1 MSNLE
6 VNNNVDN
13 DWLAKFIVHCCCCF
27 FFHGCFGLI
36 FLVGWFFFLVGGLS
50 TATEVFL
57 FCFFFCFSRF
67 AFCQTKW
74 LLLVVV
80 DVGEPSYKR
89 FVSLFLSSISYLA
102 FPSLA
107 AKIRSFFSIK
117 IQRTAGPWLSRK
129 VETRLVG

>member
-27 FFHGCFGLI
+27 FSWLFWIDFFGW
-36 FLVGWFFFLVGGLS
+36 LVFFLVGGLS